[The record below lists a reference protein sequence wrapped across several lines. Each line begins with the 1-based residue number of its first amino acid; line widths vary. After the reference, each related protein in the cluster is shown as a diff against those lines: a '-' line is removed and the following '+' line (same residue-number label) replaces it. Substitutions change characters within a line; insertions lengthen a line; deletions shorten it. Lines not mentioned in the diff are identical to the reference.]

1 MYWLT
6 KNTTSRLLSGIPVSL
21 LLMWFSTLIWEEKR
35 PYKMYKQTVAKHRM
49 SSGLLCTLE
58 CCWHIC
64 SWIYSRN
71 MFTCRKEKGAK
82 LSVVIKIFCIYKS
95 RWKLTLGARDFSSAV
110 SGFCQVFIVTR
121 AKIKPL
127 FFFTKFCDI
136 LSFHYPGY
144 QRFFSRFFPP
154 HARKTSGTQGSGS

>member
-1 MYWLT
+1 MYLGMLLT
-6 KNTTSRLLSGIPVSL
+6 FMFMNIFRKYVYLQERKRSEIIRSL
-21 LLMWFSTLIWEEKR
+21 
-35 PYKMYKQTVAKHRM
+35 
-49 SSGLLCTLE
+49 
-58 CCWHIC
+58 
-64 SWIYSRN
+64 
-71 MFTCRKEKGAK
+71 
-82 LSVVIKIFCIYKS
+82 FCIYKS

-144 QRFFSRFFPP
+144 QRFFSRLRRSWLRPTAENVSAFGQHRNFPP